1 MHWSF
6 SLRRPFRPLQLAGS
20 VAGLAVL
27 TACASVPPPKEQLA
41 VTQTELR
48 DAQNAGAATS
58 ASIEL
63 ERARAKVEEARAAM
77 KDDDNAR
84 AQRLLEEAE
93 VDARRAA
100 AKARADRADK
110 TLAELRESIRAL
122 EQEAARQPAVR

>member
-1 MHWSF
+1 M
-6 SLRRPFRPLQLAGS
+6 LRSSSIRRTIRPIQVS
-20 VAGLAVL
+20 VCAAGLAL
-27 TACASVPPPKEQLA
+27 LGACASVPPPKEQLA
-41 VTQTELR
+41 VTQTELQ
-48 DAQNAGAATS
+48 DAQSAGAATT
-58 ASIEL
+58 ASVEL
-63 ERARAKVEEARAAM
+63 ERARAKINEAQAAM

-110 TLAELRESIRAL
+110 ALAELRESIRAL